1 MAEPVLSYPGA
12 KWKFYNDMVK
22 YFPEDMKDFR
32 EPFFGGG
39 SVSLS
44 VADDPRFKKLERIQ
58 VGDLASEIWA
68 FWTGARDYPDE
79 VIELCNKW
87 YKEKLPH
94 HPEMRE
100 LGIEFMKDY
109 IEKGKDYTKDIHISP
124 SQYGEIQEGIELCR
138 VAIQEGQA
146 FWDWADKVD
155 TKNMSIPE
163 RAARTYLV
171 NKFSFSGMGDSG
183 SLSKERFFAYT
194 PDMTI
199 RITKASPLLKRM
211 EIRNC
216 SFEETMDNVD
226 RNNSFIFL
234 DPPYYRQEKS
244 GLYGR
249 HGDTHHGFP
258 HDHFAEFTKQTD
270 CKWFVTYDDSP
281 KVRKMFR
288 GKPVFEHNGKKKIY
302 MVTYRTVYTMAKQA
316 AEDAL
321 AGEELFIANY
331 DIEGQSASFDELGI

>member
-1 MAEPVLSYPGA
+1 MALPVLSYPGA
-12 KWKFYNDMVK
+12 KWKFYNDMVQ
-22 YFPEDMKDFR
+22 YFPEDMRDFR

-39 SVSLS
+39 QVSLS

-58 VGDLASEIWA
+58 VGDLAPEIWA
-68 FWTGARDYPDE
+68 FWTGARNHAEE
-79 VIELCNKW
+79 VVEICNKW
-87 YKEKLPH
+87 YAERLKH
-94 HPEMRE
+94 QPEMRK

-109 IEKGKDYTKDIHISP
+109 IEKGKDYRTDPTISP
-124 SQYGEIQEGIELCR
+124 SDYGMIQEGIDLCK
-138 VAIQEGQA
+138 VAIAEAQE
-146 FWDWADKVD
+146 FWNWADKVD
-155 TKNMSIPE
+155 TKNMTIPE

-194 PDMTI
+194 PEATS
-199 RITKASPLLKRM
+199 RILLASPLLQRM

-216 SFEETMDNVD
+216 SFEETMANVD
-226 RNNSFIFL
+226 PKYSFIFL
-234 DPPYYRQEKS
+234 DPPYYRQEES

-258 HDHFAEFTKQTD
+258 HDHFAEFTKQTN

-288 GKPVFEHNGKKKIY
+288 GTPAYEFNGKHQIY
-302 MVTYRTVYTMAKQA
+302 MLEYVTVYTMAKKA
-316 AEDAL
+316 SEDAL

-331 DIEGQSASFDELGI
+331 DIQNKAESYDELGI